1 MIKVTASTITFQRVS
16 KEKVTKEYLLELGK
30 LPTGHV
36 IDDRLAD
43 WIMNEL
49 RDSYFGFESG
59 GQFIWRNNLDK
70 YTEKAPAKIRMTWGT
85 FDLLAD
91 QIVQEYKGSGIKK
104 IIGLTRGGLPL
115 AVKLSNE
122 LDIPMEALDWQTRDG
137 NQSQDSRKLQQLN
150 LLNRRHEILFVD
162 DICDTGVTIRQI
174 DHFFPGAMFTTL
186 VDKIPNQELVD
197 YTPST
202 KFECNGKWV
211 VFPWEKQ

>member
-1 MIKVTASTITFQRVS
+1 MIRVTESTITFQRSS

-36 IDDRLAD
+36 INERLAN
-43 WIMNEL
+43 WIMSEL
-49 RDSYFGFESG
+49 RDSYFGFNEC

-70 YTEKAPAKIRMTWGT
+70 YAEKAPAKIRMTWGT

-104 IIGLTRGGLPL
+104 IVGLTRGGLPL

-122 LDIPMEALDWQTRDG
+122 LDIPMEALTWQTRDG
-137 NQSQDSRKLQQLN
+137 ELTQDLRKIQ
-150 LLNRRHEILFVD
+150 LLNRTHRRHEILFVD
-162 DICDTGVTIRQI
+162 DICDTGVTIKQI

-186 VDKIPNQELVD
+186 IDKIPNQQLVD

-202 KFECNGKWV
+202 KFECENKWV